1 MLVREELVADGPDL
15 DAIIWIDPRQARHH
29 ELLLEHPGKRGSA
42 VLAGRGVG
50 YLLVVEAYALVPSNS
65 LRTFRRGFRESVLTA
80 SPLGTYQY
88 RLRSRLANWHHSFG
102 SVSFAFAPSPGLW
115 PQSQTSVSWSSFL
128 NISLRP

>member
-50 YLLVVEAYALVPSNS
+50 YLLVIEALDVFLLALTP
-65 LRTFRRGFRESVLTA
+65 R
-80 SPLGTYQY
+80 LGA
-88 RLRSRLANWHHSFG
+88 LE
-102 SVSFAFAPSPGLW
+102 
-115 PQSQTSVSWSSFL
+115 FL
-128 NISLRP
+128 EDL